1 MIGNL
6 ALQKQV
12 DPVYTTTGATT
23 LGINAGQKY
32 PAWLLPVSA
41 ASAVTLTLPLIAGTA
56 PGATPVTYG
65 IGGNQEV
72 CIMNLNNQSVVLA
85 AASGNAI
92 LGSSATVAQNATA
105 VLVSAPD
112 NTVWYRIAG

>member
-1 MIGNL
+1 MSVYYNEN
-6 ALQKQV
+6 
-12 DPVYTTTGATT
+12 DPFA
-23 LGINAGQKY
+23 A
-32 PAWLLPVSA
+32 AWLLPVSA

-85 AASGNAI
+85 ADIIPLS
-92 LGSSATVAQNATA
+92 
-105 VLVSAPD
+105 LVRLKSLHYLFFKR
-112 NTVWYRIAG
+112 TGQLYLVIF